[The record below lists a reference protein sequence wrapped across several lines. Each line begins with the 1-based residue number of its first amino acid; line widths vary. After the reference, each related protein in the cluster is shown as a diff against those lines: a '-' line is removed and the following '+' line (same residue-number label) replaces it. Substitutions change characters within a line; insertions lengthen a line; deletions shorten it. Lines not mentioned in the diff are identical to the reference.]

1 MLRFLLPLLL
11 VLLQHTPNSAERR
24 FFRFEREMLMP
35 QADSGQMCVSL
46 DADVIKNSRSD
57 LGDVRL
63 FSRSSEV
70 PYVLHI
76 GRAGESNRYPS
87 PKIFNVGELN
97 GKTVF
102 DANLTN
108 PFYQSLSID
117 TKATDFVAT
126 VDVYGSYTSEGME
139 RTKLG
144 VFTIFDVRGSQPVR
158 RTSIDLPRSN
168 FAYLHFEIDG
178 KIKPVDIVGVS
189 VLDTDGSQLN
199 YQTIAERHNLQIDGR
214 NSVVSIKLD
223 PLISVERVTVI
234 DNAGRDFVRNVKVD
248 RTDGGKTIRAA
259 DGTIYRFN
267 TLRNG
272 IRLSA
277 QQMHVDISASYRKF
291 GENDPSEW
299 RVTVENGDDTPLA
312 IKSVLFEMRDRRLC
326 FDASKGESYTLV
338 YGDSVLMPPK
348 YDYANLFEPS
358 LHPGIVKLGSEKE
371 NAQYVH
377 RPDTRPWT
385 EQFPIVLWIALGVV
399 IIVLGT
405 VAVRSAG
412 KSPGKV

>member
-1 MLRFLLPLLL
+1 MLRFLLPPLL
-11 VLLQHTPNSAERR
+11 VLLQHTPDSAERR

-35 QADSGQMCVSL
+35 QTDSGQMCVSL
-46 DADVIKNSRSD
+46 DTDVIKNSRSD

-63 FSRSSEV
+63 FRRNGEV

-76 GRAGESNRYPS
+76 GRAGESGRYQL

-108 PFYQSLSID
+108 RFYQSLSID
-117 TKATDFVAT
+117 TKATDFVAI
-126 VDVYGSYTSEGME
+126 VDVYGSHTSEGRE

-144 VFTIFDVRGSQPVR
+144 TFTIFDVRGSQPVR

-168 FAYLHFEIDG
+168 FAHLHFEIGG

-189 VLDTDGSQLN
+189 VLDTDDSQLN
-199 YQTIAERHNLQIDGR
+199 YQTIAEHHNLQIDGR

-223 PLISVERVTVI
+223 PLVSVERVTII
-234 DNAGRDFVRNVKVD
+234 DNAGRDFVRNVRVD
-248 RTDGGKTIRAA
+248 RVDGGKTISAA
-259 DGTIYRFN
+259 GGTIYRFN

-272 IRLSA
+272 IPLSA
-277 QQMHVDISASYRKF
+277 QQTHVDIPASYRVL
-291 GENDPSEW
+291 GENGLSEW
-299 RVTVENGDDTPLA
+299 RVTVENGDDAPLA

-326 FDASKGESYTLV
+326 FDASQGESYTLM
-338 YGDSVLMPPK
+338 YGDSVLTPPK

-358 LHPGIVKLGSEKE
+358 LHPAIARLGSEKE

-385 EQFPIVLWIALGVV
+385 ERFPVVLWIALGVV
-399 IIVLGT
+399 VVVLGV
-405 VAVRSAG
+405 VAVRSTD
-412 KSPGKV
+412 KV